1 MTHSTQAR
9 RSACGGLIALAC
21 AALAAGSASAAGF
34 SVSPIRLDFD
44 RGTRTGVIT
53 VSNEDEQPLELEMQP
68 MEWTQ
73 GDTGND
79 DYQDSADLIFFP
91 QRMTVAP
98 GEQRLI
104 RVGIKVPA
112 AEREKTYRLFIQQA
126 PRRGEAAQQGAQV
139 AIRVRFGVPIFVKP
153 LKEELKP
160 EIAEAEVR
168 GGKLQLKVR
177 NNGNAHVYFESIA
190 AAGADGRS
198 AEARGWYVLAGR
210 TRAFEVPLSAELCR
224 DARSLRASAQYEAQ
238 GKKLKLETEVPLAPA
253 SCAP

>member
-1 MTHSTQAR
+1 MRHRASDR
-9 RSACGGLIALAC
+9 RSACAGLIALVC
-21 AALAAGSASAAGF
+21 ALATAPAAAAGF
-34 SVSPIRLDFD
+34 SVSPIRIDFD

-53 VSNEDEQPLELEMQP
+53 VSNEDERPLELEMQP

-73 GDTGND
+73 SDKGEDE
-79 DYQDSADLIFFP
+79 YRDSPDLIFFP

-126 PRRGEAAQQGAQV
+126 PPRGDAAQQGAQV

-168 GGKLQLKVR
+168 GGKLQLKIR

-210 TRAFEVPLSAELCR
+210 TRAFEVPLTTELCR
-224 DARSLRASAQYEAQ
+224 DAKSLRASAQYELQ
-238 GKKLKLETEVPLAPA
+238 SKKIRLEQDVPVAVG
-253 SCAP
+253 SCVP